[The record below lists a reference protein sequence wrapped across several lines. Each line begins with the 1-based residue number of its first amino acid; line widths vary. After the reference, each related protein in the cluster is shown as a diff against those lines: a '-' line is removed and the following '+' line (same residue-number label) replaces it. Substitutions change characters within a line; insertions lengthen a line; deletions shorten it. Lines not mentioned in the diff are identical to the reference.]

1 MRAEGITVSATGT
14 CAPGNMRWPTPY
26 LDAFGHETEGH
37 WFVSEEA
44 VDQAVGFCAET
55 GLQLNFCAM
64 GPSEHELFLS
74 AVERLGARR
83 GVVQHGAI
91 MPLAHARRWAAAGF
105 RQTVCCG
112 FTWGKGDVYRRA
124 FGESVLADLNPLRRL
139 LDAGITLAAASD
151 WGPKSPWE
159 QIWLAETHLLGRSGL
174 RNDGP
179 DQVVTRAE
187 AFAMWTAGG
196 AAVLDWPQLGALTL
210 GAYADLV
217 VLDRD
222 PLTCA
227 LDDLP
232 DVVVQATMTDGNVV
246 FGSLD

>member
-1 MRAEGITVSATGT
+1 M
-14 CAPGNMRWPTPY
+14 
-26 LDAFGHETEGH
+26 
-37 WFVSEEA
+37 
-44 VDQAVGFCAET
+44 
-55 GLQLNFCAM
+55 
-64 GPSEHELFLS
+64 
-74 AVERLGARR
+74 
-83 GVVQHGAI
+83 
-91 MPLAHARRWAAAGF
+91 
-105 RQTVCCG
+105 CCG

-124 FGESVLADLNPLRRL
+124 FGEAVLADLNPLRRL

-159 QIWLAETHLLGRSGL
+159 QMWLAETHLLGRSGD

-179 DQVVTRAE
+179 DQVITRAE
-187 AFAMWTAGG
+187 SLAMWTHGWCGRARLARARGG
-196 AAVLDWPQLGALTL
+196 WTP

-232 DVVVQATMTDGNVV
+232 DVVVHATMTDGNVV
-246 FGSLD
+246 SGSLD